1 MKGRCEVPTD
11 NSESRD
17 LKRFVR
23 VSTRGRVIEDEEGE
37 IPSTP
42 THLQRSGENTET
54 SIDVKE

>member
-37 IPSTP
+37 IPSTC
-42 THLQRSGENTET
+42 TYISQGKNYMTYL
-54 SIDVKE
+54 DVYV